1 MKQLLTLASLIT
13 GMLSA
18 FFWVMSAFAKV
29 QAPEERRSAGNMT
42 YRDGSIIF
50 GGNDLAATL
59 KRQSLWNSWA
69 AGAAA
74 ATAMLQ
80 VAATAVPDGI

>member
-1 MKQLLTLASLIT
+1 MKQLLTLASMIT

-18 FFWVMSAFAKV
+18 LFWGLSAFAKV
-29 QAPEERRSAGNMT
+29 QAPKERREAGNMT
-42 YRDGSIIF
+42 YRDGSIVF

-74 ATAMLQ
+74 LATILQ
-80 VAATAVPDGI
+80 VLANYLPEGS